1 MLLEQRLHY
10 REYKIR
16 ELINSSNRKLVP
28 GVELNSNGNSNG
40 NNNLNSNSNTNL
52 EDDDNESES
61 ESELTCSSIGSNGGK
76 KGATNSGSAD
86 CHVVPILIPIT
97 FVPPSG

>member
-1 MLLEQRLHY
+1 M
-10 REYKIR
+10 
-16 ELINSSNRKLVP
+16 P
-28 GVELNSNGNSNG
+28 GIELNSNGNSNG
-40 NNNLNSNSNTNL
+40 NNNLNSNSNSNL
-52 EDDDNESES
+52 EDDDNES